1 MKKYSITY
9 DWKCITEREWH
20 IRKVNTSEF
29 KGHLAV
35 LDIKKVSEPQVWK
48 YNGKD
53 LTVCDN
59 NYQWLIMLP
68 ENDFYCIT
76 AMMNE
81 KREIQVCYIDM
92 IAGQGCDE
100 DGVPY
105 YYDLYLDLVVYPDGT
120 IIVDDRDEL
129 DAALESGD
137 ITRQQFDLALATSD
151 KLQKGLLCDMEKWK
165 AFIYKMHNATQSLQK
180 ER

>member
-9 DWKCITEREWH
+9 DWKCITEREW
-20 IRKVNTSEF
+20 RVRNVNTADF

-35 LDIKKVSEPQVWK
+35 LDIKKVSEPQIWK

-92 IAGQGCDE
+92 IAGQGCDYFLLTNPPE
-100 DGVPY
+100 KA
-105 YYDLYLDLVVYPDGT
+105 
-120 IIVDDRDEL
+120 DRVRYHPAISYEQL
-129 DAALESGD
+129 TFD
-137 ITRQQFDLALATSD
+137 ISA
-151 KLQKGLLCDMEKWK
+151 
-165 AFIYKMHNATQSLQK
+165 
-180 ER
+180 